1 MHRYLRAIGF
11 SKIKSRKQLENI
23 YHDTLSSPNR
33 KTATTIGVDTTL
45 IQIDKNFG
53 DEIGLSLIG
62 EIDSSGSLSIE
73 HYFPYVRPSSYMEFE
88 DIKVEPHCDKESY
101 AGIIDDINMS
111 VIFYVQN
118 IADYAKLVWFNR
130 RKIINSVML
139 SALSTEGT
147 ILIPIN
153 KTFTDLKIEKRELK
167 NNLRL
172 AQEARKGDTDAIE
185 HLVLQDI
192 DLKNNISRRT
202 YHEDVLSIVDTSMI
216 PYGVECEQYEV
227 IGTIL
232 RVKQIENTLT
242 HEMMYNL
249 DIKCNEYL
257 INVCIN
263 SLDLEG
269 MPAEGRR
276 FKGVIWLQ
284 GFLCL

>member
-11 SKIKSRKQLENI
+11 SKIKSRKQLEGI

-33 KTATTIGVDTTL
+33 KTATTISADTTL
-45 IQIDKNFG
+45 IQLDKNFG
-53 DEIGLSLIG
+53 NGIGLSLVG
-62 EIDSSGSLSIE
+62 EIDSTGALSIE
-73 HYFPYVRPSSYMEFE
+73 HYFPYIRPNSYKQFD
-88 DIKVEPHCDKESY
+88 DIKVERHCDKESY

-118 IADYAKLVWFNR
+118 IADYAKLEWFNK
-130 RKIINSVML
+130 RKLITSVML

-147 ILIPIN
+147 ILIPVN
-153 KTFTDLKIEKRELK
+153 KTYTDLKREKRELR

-172 AQEARKGDTDAIE
+172 VKEAKKGNADAIE

-192 DLKNNISRRT
+192 DLKNDISRRT
-202 YHEDVLSIVDTSMI
+202 FHEDVLSIVDTSLI
-216 PYGVECEQYEV
+216 PYGVECEHYEV

-232 RVKQIENTLT
+232 RVSQIENTTT
-242 HEMMYNL
+242 HDIMYNM

-263 SLDLEG
+263 SLDLQGE
-269 MPAEGRR
+269 PAEGRR